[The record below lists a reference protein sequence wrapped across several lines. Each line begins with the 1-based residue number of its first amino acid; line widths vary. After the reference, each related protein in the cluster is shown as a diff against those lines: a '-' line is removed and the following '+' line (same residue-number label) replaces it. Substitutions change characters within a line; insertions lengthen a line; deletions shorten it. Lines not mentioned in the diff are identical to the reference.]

1 MISAFARTARAL
13 DDPRYL
19 NIARKAADFCLTH
32 LRTEEGRLL
41 KRWRLGKAG
50 LPAHLEDYAFL
61 SQGLLDLYEATLASE
76 YLIEAKALTDTTR
89 SLFEDRENG
98 GFFLTAEDREPLLV
112 RAKEIYDGAIPS
124 GNSVMALNLVR
135 LAKFTGD
142 PTYRACAAL
151 FSPPLRAFFK
161 KTHKER
167 RSCFR
172 P

>member
-1 MISAFARTARAL
+1 METGKGRAS
-13 DDPRYL
+13 
-19 NIARKAADFCLTH
+19 
-32 LRTEEGRLL
+32 
-41 KRWRLGKAG
+41 
-50 LPAHLEDYAFL
+50 AHLEDYAFF

-135 LAKFTGD
+135 LSKFTGD
-142 PTYRACAAL
+142 STYRECAHS
-151 FSPPLRAFFK
+151 FFPPLPDFFK
-161 KTHKER
+161 KTHKAPR
-167 RSCFR
+167 FFFKPWISNWLRLWRSWFADLPKLNKR
-172 P
+172 NRS